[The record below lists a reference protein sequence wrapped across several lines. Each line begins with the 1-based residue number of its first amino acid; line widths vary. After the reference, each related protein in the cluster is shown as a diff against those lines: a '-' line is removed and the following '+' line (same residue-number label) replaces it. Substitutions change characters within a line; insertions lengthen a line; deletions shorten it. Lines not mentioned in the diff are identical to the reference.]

1 MINREKKMVIS
12 ICIEMI
18 FFLVYILFDDVFEL
32 NDDEKMVLNS
42 FVKLFVFLMNEVVR
56 CVFFFWLI
64 FYL

>member
-1 MINREKKMVIS
+1 MINREKNGNKYMYRND
-12 ICIEMI
+12 I

>member
-1 MINREKKMVIS
+1 MYRND
-12 ICIEMI
+12 I

-42 FVKLFVFLMNEVVR
+42 FVKFFVFLMNEVVR